1 MQHYYRTVELKF
13 WWSALQSPQCQLH
26 PFPPAHNIFPFFSWM
41 YCLLFM
47 YVHAYAFLSCSLQVF
62 LRAVISY
69 SIILCSDFVSALF
82 LLPFCILFVIFL
94 GSYILHLHSSFFWVL
109 VGSAYLSSFTLSQ
122 GAVQNLSFTVWGKL
136 SWLWVSRRS
145 DCKTVCSFCVYLYI
159 SST

>member
-1 MQHYYRTVELKF
+1 MKRSSVTTMPTAPLSSLPIIFFLFSLECIACCSCMFMLMPFYPVLSRFFCELSSPISSF
-13 WWSALQSPQCQLH
+13 SAL
-26 PFPPAHNIFPFFSWM
+26 I
-41 YCLLFM
+41 LF
-47 YVHAYAFLSCSLQVF
+47 L
-62 LRAVISY
+62 
-69 SIILCSDFVSALF
+69 LF